1 MSNKTR
7 IAVVENH
14 AVMRH
19 GLLAILKTH
28 HDIEVVFEA
37 DCASSAFDAI
47 SIKKID
53 LIVIDLQLPDAGSV
67 ALVSHVH
74 RFFPDVRI
82 LMMSAVEESASLSM
96 AQKTGAQGLLI
107 KRRAENEIGKA
118 IAALMRGETYWPE
131 SLHDRDVGHFVTSMQ
146 PLSPRE
152 LEVLQLVGAGKT
164 SKEIAR
170 DLNVSVRTIDVHRA
184 NLKRKLRVKNTS
196 ELVKYAVVLT
206 TYPGDRGRSG
216 D

>member
-7 IAVVENH
+7 IAIVENH
-14 AVMRH
+14 AVMRR
-19 GLLAILKTH
+19 GLVAILNTQP
-28 HDIEVVFEA
+28 DIEIVFEA
-37 DCASSAFDAI
+37 DNAESAFDAI
-47 SIKKID
+47 TVKKID

-67 ALVSHVH
+67 TLVSQVH

-82 LMMSAVEESASLSM
+82 LIMSAVEESASLSM

-107 KRRAENEIGKA
+107 KRRAENEIGKV
-118 IAALMRGETYWPE
+118 IDTLMRGETYWPE
-131 SLHDRDVGHFVTSMQ
+131 SLYDRDEGHFITSMQ

-152 LEVLQLVGAGKT
+152 LQVLQLVGAGNT

-170 DLNVSVRTIDVHRA
+170 ELNVSVRTIDVHRA
-184 NLKRKLRVKNTS
+184 NLKRKLRVKSTS

-206 TYPGDRGRSG
+206 TYPREGSRSG